1 MPLTLLSDDSGMPLK
16 VEVDMAGARCVAQVW
31 RAQVGRV
38 PLLLLDCDVE
48 DNEPQERAITDRLY
62 GGAGGSEHRLR
73 QEMVLGIAG
82 MRALHAAGYRANVF
96 HSNEGHAGFL
106 GLERIRELV
115 TENDMS
121 FDQALESVRA
131 ATIFTTHTPV
141 PAGID
146 VYSSELME
154 KYFTSF
160 AKECDI
166 SFGGLIALGQ
176 AKPSQDGGTRYFSM
190 AVMGLRLAGR
200 ANGVSKLHGE
210 VARDMFSEMWP
221 AVPSDEVPISSITNG
236 VHSATWIGPEM
247 VEVLDRHLNPGWA
260 EGANGHWDRVADI
273 PDAELWRARERARE
287 RLVYFIRDRL
297 QEQLISRSAPE
308 VDVVRADD
316 VFDPSVLTIGF
327 ARRFA
332 QYKRGTL
339 LLSDPERFK
348 RLLLSSDR
356 PLQVVVAGKAHP
368 LDDGGKEMIRALVH
382 FASDPEVRGRFVFIE
397 DYDMEIARVLVQGV
411 DVWLNNPRRPLEA
424 CGTSGMK
431 AALNG
436 AVNCSVLDGWWDECF
451 DGTNGWAIGSRDSYD
466 DPDYQD
472 RVDSSALYDLL
483 EREIAPRFYDRSEG
497 PIPRRWVERMK
508 SSIGGLG
515 DFLTARRMVGEY
527 VERFYEPAGLLG
539 EEMHEDSFARAKE
552 LAAWKEKVRAAWDD
566 IRVLDVE
573 GDLLA
578 ADVGEERSVVARVRC
593 GRLGTD
599 DLSVQ
604 LAHGRIGPNGELI

>member
-1 MPLTLLSDDSGMPLK
+1 MPPDIERTYSTPTRDTPASSAWSESGSSSPKTTCRSIKRSNPFGRQPSSQRIL
-16 VEVDMAGARCVAQVW
+16 RC
-31 RAQVGRV
+31 RR
-38 PLLLLDCDVE
+38 
-48 DNEPQERAITDRLY
+48 
-62 GGAGGSEHRLR
+62 
-73 QEMVLGIAG
+73 
-82 MRALHAAGYRANVF
+82 
-96 HSNEGHAGFL
+96 
-106 GLERIRELV
+106 
-115 TENDMS
+115 
-121 FDQALESVRA
+121 
-131 ATIFTTHTPV
+131 
-141 PAGID
+141 
-146 VYSSELME
+146 
-154 KYFTSF
+154 
-160 AKECDI
+160 
-166 SFGGLIALGQ
+166 
-176 AKPSQDGGTRYFSM
+176 
-190 AVMGLRLAGR
+190 
-200 ANGVSKLHGE
+200 
-210 VARDMFSEMWP
+210 WP
-221 AVPSDEVPISSITNG
+221 TVPSDEVPISSITNG

-260 EGANGHWDRVADI
+260 EGANHHWDRVADI

-308 VDVVRADD
+308 ADAVRADD

-436 AVNCSVLDGWWDECF
+436 AVNCSVLDGWWDECY
-451 DGTNGWAIGSRDSYD
+451 DGTNGWAIGSRDSYA
-466 DPDYQD
+466 DPDVQD
-472 RVDSSALYDLL
+472 RVDSNALYDLL

-497 PIPRRWVERMK
+497 PVPRRWTERVK
-508 SSIGGLG
+508 DSIQSIGE
-515 DFLTARRMVGEY
+515 FVTADRMVRDY
-527 VERFYEPAGLLG
+527 VA
-539 EEMHEDSFARAKE
+539 E
-552 LAAWKEKVRAAWDD
+552 L
-566 IRVLDVE
+566 
-573 GDLLA
+573 
-578 ADVGEERSVVARVRC
+578 
-593 GRLGTD
+593 
-599 DLSVQ
+599 
-604 LAHGRIGPNGELI
+604 